1 MKASKADDVEF
12 GGDPSK
18 VTIMGESAG
27 SWSVSAHLVAN
38 DGDNEGLFRS
48 ASKSTTN
55 MKVYDDLFTNNTVGM
70 SGGPLKVEG
79 PERQQNLFDDLVSSE
94 AVF

>member
-1 MKASKADDVEF
+1 
-12 GGDPSK
+12 
-18 VTIMGESAG
+18 MGESAG

-48 ASKSTTN
+48 ASKSATN
-55 MKVYDDLFTNNTVGM
+55 IMRHDNLFTWNVVGM

-79 PERQQNLFDDLVSSE
+79 PDRQQSLFDDLVSSV
-94 AVF
+94 AVL